1 MCKRFVQAFLPS
13 EVAEQYGA
21 QESARLAPVLTEA
34 RSKNA
39 EWPRFNVAPMQNV
52 LAITVRN
59 NGMRKLETFE
69 WGFKPHWSTD
79 LPWVRYPKRPLWP
92 KRGEPIINAPSENV
106 ANRAFSEA
114 FEKRRCIIPAS
125 AYYEWQPVGKAR
137 QPYVIRRRD
146 REPLAFAGLWEE
158 WCGGGQTLRTCA
170 ILTTTANALLAPIH
184 DRMPM
189 ILSTDGVAAWLT
201 PFTPLTEL
209 RELLTP
215 CADEELEAYTVA
227 PTVGNPH
234 IDDPSLLEPWQ
245 PSWSR
250 KQ

>member
-21 QESARLAPVLTEA
+21 QESARLAPVLAEA

-39 EWPRFNVAPMQNV
+39 EGPRFNVAPMQNI
-52 LAITVRN
+52 LAITVSDK
-59 NGMRKLETFE
+59 GMRELEPFE
-69 WGFKPHWSTD
+69 WGF
-79 LPWVRYPKRPLWP
+79 LPRWVTHLIRPKYFWP
-92 KRGEPIINAPSENV
+92 APTEPIVNAPSGAV
-106 ANRAFSEA
+106 TNRYFGDA

-125 AYYEWQPVGKAR
+125 AFYEWQPVGKAR

-158 WCGGGQTLRTCA
+158 WCGGGRTLRTCA
-170 ILTTTANALLAPIH
+170 ILTTTANALLEPIRN
-184 DRMPM
+184 RMPV
-189 ILSTDGVAAWLT
+189 ILTTDEVAAWLT
-201 PFTPLTEL
+201 PRAPLAAL
-209 RELLTP
+209 QALFTP

-227 PTVGNPH
+227 PTVGNSH